1 MRPPSRKCIDST
13 RRVTVTSL
21 VICGRGER
29 LLVRLAD
36 RRITSWFPDKTPS
49 ARTLGVLVTTMKNS
63 YNIDLLRRRI
73 QEALPRSLSPM
84 GGAALE
90 GFLSLPGASG
100 WRPEKLAL
108 KELSYIFDI
117 GLPLALIGDNLSTRA
132 HLFRA
137 GEAARAGR
145 YPDKDTWSEVHAA
158 ALLCRWGGAVNFVAQ
173 ARKPPDIEVRLDS
186 DRVVEV
192 AVVRADLRHQ
202 RAEIHDKVR
211 LVADRLLV
219 RGVDWNIVC
228 FLLDAANEIDL
239 KSALDAATLLGPGD
253 HVDDYR
259 KRWAVRAVPLD
270 RQAWVHERDP
280 ARSLAPEWWPPD
292 EPSIEVTSVLS
303 KHLGFESPVIS
314 VRSQISSAA
323 YMNTFEKSVT
333 GREPPT
339 EHSYLVA
346 VDVQDMPHGHERI
359 VTRLNEQF
367 ASLKHVSGVLLFE
380 PRFWIGLEQ
389 KEWLYSV
396 QHNPYAT
403 RPIPRAPLSNNEG
416 DRDSIRIPLLI

>member
-1 MRPPSRKCIDST
+1 
-13 RRVTVTSL
+13 
-21 VICGRGER
+21 
-29 LLVRLAD
+29 
-36 RRITSWFPDKTPS
+36 
-49 ARTLGVLVTTMKNS
+49 MKNS

-73 QEALPRSLSPM
+73 QEALPRPLSPM

-117 GLPLALIGDNLSTRA
+117 GLPLALVGDNLSARA

-158 ALLCRWGGAVNFVAQ
+158 ALLTRWGGAVNFVAQ
-173 ARKPPDIEVRLDS
+173 AQKPPDIEVRLER
-186 DRVVEV
+186 DRIVEV
-192 AVVRADLRHQ
+192 AVVRADLRRH
-202 RAEIHDKVR
+202 RAEVHDRVR
-211 LVADRLLV
+211 LVADRLLT

-228 FLLDAANEIDL
+228 FLADAANELDL
-239 KSALDAATLLGPGD
+239 KSALDAATLLGPND

-259 KRWAVRAVPLD
+259 KRWAVRAIPLD
-270 RQAWVHERDP
+270 REVGVREPDP
-280 ARSLAPEWWPPD
+280 VRSLAPEWWRPD
-292 EPSIEVTSVLS
+292 EPNIEITSVLS
-303 KHLGFESPVIS
+303 KHLALESPVIS

-323 YMNTFEKSVT
+323 YLNALERSAI
-333 GREPPT
+333 GQAAPA
-339 EHSYLVA
+339 EHPYLIA

-359 VTRLNEQF
+359 VTRLNDQF
-367 ASLKHVSGVLLFE
+367 SSWNHVSGVLLFE

-396 QHNPYAT
+396 HLNPAAT
-403 RPIPRAPLSNNEG
+403 RPIPRQMLGTADG
-416 DRDSIRIPLLI
+416 GRDSIRIPLLN